1 MGLNDDTDD
10 TDDEPDSPD
19 RPDDAD
25 SSSPGDHGSNPSNA
39 ATDEVYTGPEEDL
52 QEIDPD
58 DASLSRD
65 ETEEVLDEIERKRSL
80 RGVATI
86 AVTLIAI
93 AFSAFQMAIAA
104 RSFTFRVTIPLLE
117 RQVEIF
123 ALQQLQANAIHVA
136 FALTLAFL
144 LFPTTHGEGP
154 AARRLGAAADRVAAA
169 TGDAGATVVD
179 RLRAG
184 ARWFA
189 VDADGDRVTPADVTM
204 IGLSLLTPIY
214 MLNEF
219 DEIRTVI
226 RSRGIQNARPIA
238 EVFPILEAPLS
249 ALAAV
254 GVPFVE
260 APYALLLGTV
270 GVLLVLEATRRALG
284 TFLAGLVATFIVY
297 AMFGHLIPRALPAV
311 GIFAIP
317 QLSWGSIVQDLWFTT
332 QGVFGI
338 PVTVSVRFIYIF
350 ILFGAFLE
358 MSGAGK
364 WFIDFAYALTGSR
377 RGGPAKAS
385 VVASGFMG
393 MLSGSSIANTVTTG
407 AFTIPL
413 MKRSGYSPEFAGGV
427 ESSASSGG
435 QILPPVMGAAAF
447 LIVEYTGTPYGEV
460 IVAAAVPAIAFFF
473 GMWVM
478 VHLEAARH
486 DIGGLDRSAL
496 PQVRD
501 LLRRGWFYLVP
512 IALLLYFLVVVRL
525 SVGRSGWYTI
535 IAIVAL
541 VSFVAAYTRG
551 NRLLLVAGLA
561 AAFGVQTLSYATLGV
576 GLWGT
581 LTGVSAPA
589 LALPAAVDAAAGAIG
604 PITIAVSMALLLVR
618 PDTDSSLLELDPG
631 VDEAAESSAAAFGR
645 PSLAE
650 NQAYRLA
657 AFVVKSM
664 ESGAKTATT
673 VVVAVAAAG
682 VIPGVISV
690 SGLGPNLTSL
700 IVTLSGGSLI
710 LLLLIAG
717 VSALILGLGMPTTVM
732 YILLVA
738 TLGGALEGLGIPL
751 LAAHLF
757 VLYFGLMADVTPPV
771 AVAAYAAA
779 GVANADEWA
788 TGKIAFLLS
797 LNKVLVPFAF
807 VLSPGIVLL
816 RRVDGEVRLLS
827 LADVLDIPFF
837 LLEVLIPIVGM
848 FAGVWALSVTIIGFL
863 DDEVTGAKRVGFALA
878 SVLLMVPALLLSP
891 VGSLLGVAGV
901 DVTLYTVTTDVVA
914 RGLGGLL
921 LVGLVAKLRGI
932 GPIAEA

>member
-1 MGLNDDTDD
+1 VNTI
-10 TDDEPDSPD
+10 
-19 RPDDAD
+19 DAD
-25 SSSPGDHGSNPSNA
+25 P
-39 ATDEVYTGPEEDL
+39 DE
-52 QEIDPD
+52 
-58 DASLSRD
+58 ASLSRS
-65 ETEEVLDEIERKRSL
+65 ETEEVLDEVEQKRSL
-80 RGVATI
+80 RGGAAVLVSLVA
-86 AVTLIAI
+86 VV
-93 AFSAFQMAIAA
+93 FSAFQMAIAA
-104 RSFTFRVTIPLLE
+104 RSFTFRIDVPLLGGQIE
-117 RQVEIF
+117 VF
-123 ALQQLQANAIHVA
+123 AIQQLQANAIHVA

-144 LFPTTHGEGP
+144 LFPTSHGTGP
-154 AARRLGAAADRVAAA
+154 VAGRLSTAADSVQELVGGTAASA
-169 TGDAGATVVD
+169 VG
-179 RLRAG
+179 RLRGG

-214 MLNEF
+214 MLGEF
-219 DEIRTVI
+219 DEISNVI
-226 RSRGIQNARPIA
+226 RSRGIQNARSTA
-238 EVFPILEAPLS
+238 EVYPILDAPLS
-249 ALAAV
+249 ALASV
-254 GVPFVE
+254 GVPFVG
-260 APYALLLGTV
+260 APYPLLVGTV
-270 GVLLVLEATRRALG
+270 GVLLVLEATRRTLG
-284 TFLAGLVATFIVY
+284 TFLAGLVGTFIVY
-297 AMFGHLIPRALPAV
+297 AMFGHLIPRSLPLV

-317 QLSWGSIVQDLWFTT
+317 NLSWASIVRDLWFTT

-413 MKRSGYSPEFAGGV
+413 MKRSGYSPEFSGGV

-496 PQVRD
+496 PQVGD

-512 IALLLYFLVVVRL
+512 IGLLLYFLVVVRL
-525 SVGRSGWYTI
+525 SVGRSGWFTI

-541 VSFVAAYTRG
+541 VSFVAAYTGG
-551 NRLLLVAGLA
+551 NRVILVASLA
-561 AAFGVQTLSYATLGV
+561 AVFAGVTLSYATIGV
-576 GLWGT
+576 GPWGLVT
-581 LTGVSAPA
+581 DVSGSA
-589 LALPAAVDAAAGAIG
+589 LSPAAAIGAAAGIIG
-604 PITIAVSMALLLVR
+604 PITIVVAGALLLLR
-618 PDTDSSLLELDPG
+618 PGTDSTLLELDPA
-631 VDEAAESSAAAFGR
+631 VDEAATTAAESAGR
-645 PSLAE
+645 PALAE
-650 NQAYRLA
+650 NQAYRLV

-738 TLGGALEGLGIPL
+738 TLGSALEGLGVPI

-816 RRVDGEVRLLS
+816 RTVDGEVRLIS
-827 LADVLDIPFF
+827 LADVLDPSFF
-837 LLEVLIPIVGM
+837 LFEVLIPVVGM
-848 FAGVWALSVTIIGFL
+848 FAGVWALSVTVIGFL
-863 DDEVTGAKRVGFALA
+863 DEEVSGVERAGFAA
-878 SVLLMVPALLLSP
+878 AAVLLMVPALFLSP
-891 VGSLLGVAGV
+891 LGSVLGVAGLDAAV
-901 DVTLYTVTTDVVA
+901 YTVMTDVAARLVGGAMLVSLVVKA
-914 RGLGGLL
+914 RGVLG
-921 LVGLVAKLRGI
+921 VGSA
-932 GPIAEA
+932 ASA